1 MWWRAPQLAQALKL
15 GDVFAVDLILQLVP
29 VMLQALTIPERSSYG
44 NMQMAL
50 GRCKMLRGRYD

>member
-29 VMLQALTIPERSSYG
+29 VMHQALTNPERSSYG
-44 NMQMAL
+44 NMQRAL
-50 GRCKMLRGRYD
+50 ERCKMLRGRYD